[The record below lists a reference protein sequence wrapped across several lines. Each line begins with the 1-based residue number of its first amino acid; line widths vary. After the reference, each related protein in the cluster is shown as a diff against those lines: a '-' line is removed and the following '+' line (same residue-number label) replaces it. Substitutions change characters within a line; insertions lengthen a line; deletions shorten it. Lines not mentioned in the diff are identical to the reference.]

1 MPNVVRYFMDALA
14 ALHCVLGI
22 NKGEEEIWLF
32 FAGDEILALIFK
44 SFDDD
49 AAHQVGSIYF

>member
-1 MPNVVRYFMDALA
+1 MDALA